1 MMNNRKK
8 ESGYRQTSGR
18 WNSDV
23 QEPEE
28 PSEIPRRKPARDCA
42 LTLLEYRDRTEQE
55 MRGKLNAAAD
65 LAGMERLLREYLERQ
80 AVRP

>member
-1 MMNNRKK
+1 MRKHMAWYMK
-8 ESGYRQTSGR
+8 GLPG
-18 WNSDV
+18 
-23 QEPEE
+23 
-28 PSEIPRRKPARDCA
+28 AA
-42 LTLLEYRDRTEQE
+42 E